1 MAQNNPKIAIVCD
14 WLTGKGG
21 AERVVK
27 ELANLYPDAPIY
39 TSQYNPEKI
48 DWFAT
53 SDVRT
58 GWLQKI
64 SPKLKKFLPVLRAVY
79 FSRLDLSDYDLVIS
93 SSGAEAKYIKAKAHV
108 CYMHA
113 PTHYYWAR
121 YDQYMKH
128 PGFPQ
133 GLNWLARLGLKLLAG
148 PLRKLDWKKTQNI
161 DLVITNSS
169 YTKSQIKK
177 YYGLNSEVVHPPVD
191 LDRFSRE
198 GLNEKHRNGF
208 VVIGRQTPYKKVDLA
223 VQSCTNLK
231 LPLNVIGDGPDNAK
245 LKSIA
250 GPTINFY
257 ENASDKEIVELLSQA
272 EGFIFPGVDDFGIV
286 SIEAMS
292 AGTPVIAFKDGGA
305 LDYVVPNKTGE
316 FFDQQSVESL
326 VDTLENFSPNNYN
339 HGSIKKFAE
348 QFSSLVFRVKIKKLM
363 NERI

>member
-1 MAQNNPKIAIVCD
+1 MSQVAIVCD

-27 ELANLYPDAPIY
+27 ELSNLYPDAPIY
-39 TSQYNPEKI
+39 TSQYDPKKI
-48 DWFAT
+48 DWFAD

-64 SPKLKKFLPVLRAVY
+64 SPRLKKFLPVLRAFY
-79 FSRLDLSDYDLVIS
+79 FSQLNLRDYDLVIS
-93 SSGAEAKYIKAKAHV
+93 SSGAEAKYIKAKQHV

-121 YDQYMKH
+121 YDQYMKY
-128 PGFPQ
+128 PGFPK

-148 PLRKLDWKKTQNI
+148 PLRKLDWKKAQNI
-161 DLVITNSS
+161 DLIITNSG

-177 YYGLNSEVVHPPVD
+177 YYGLDSEVVHPPVD
-191 LDRFSRE
+191 LDRFSKDAL
-198 GLNEKHRNGF
+198 GEKHRKGF
-208 VVIGRQTPYKKVDLA
+208 VVIGRQTPYKKIDLA
-223 VQSCTNLK
+223 VQACTNLK
-231 LPLNVIGDGPDNAK
+231 LSLNVIGDGPDNQK
-245 LKSIA
+245 LKSMA
-250 GPTINFY
+250 GPTINFH
-257 ENASDKEIVELLSQA
+257 ENTSDKDIVDMLSHAQ
-272 EGFIFPGVDDFGIV
+272 GFIFPGIDDFGIV

-316 FFDQQSVESL
+316 FFDQQSVKSL
-326 VDTLENFSPNNYN
+326 SNTLENFKPDNYD
-339 HGSIKKFAE
+339 HQSITKFAE
-348 QFSSLVFRVKIKKLM
+348 QFSSLVFRDKIKKLM